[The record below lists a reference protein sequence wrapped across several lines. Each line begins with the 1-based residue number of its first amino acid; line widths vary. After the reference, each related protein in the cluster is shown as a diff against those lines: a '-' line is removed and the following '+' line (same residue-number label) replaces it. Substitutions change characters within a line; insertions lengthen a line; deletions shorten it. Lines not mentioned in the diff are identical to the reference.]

1 MGFAIDGVQVDAS
14 AQDLNQL
21 VDVEN
26 PSGAQD
32 YFVDLNVQTSGDGLG
47 WDTAMALLSEAITAS
62 NVSIALTEN
71 RWWARRNRIFVQG
84 DGITE
89 DLTVL
94 PEKTDIIGV
103 GTDLHSFPRVNGN
116 HTIAALAVGVRFI
129 NMGFVAAGTGDL
141 FVIPA
146 NSHGLQF
153 ISCRF
158 EPQTT
163 STKALEITS
172 SALVRIV
179 DCDFGLNSGNMSS
192 IFALC
197 VSMEGTTGH
206 NFLIKDC
213 RMTGTAGI
221 KVATAYNGHGSV
233 IDGNV
238 IRATALAI
246 DDDSA
251 KVQVTNNRWMTD
263 IDTTTSTAGY
273 DFTLAL
279 SAGNI
284 QMGVTGLGD
293 TIPFAKIAES

>member
-1 MGFAIDGVQVDAS
+1 MGYAIDGVQVNAS
-14 AQDLNQL
+14 AAELNAL
-21 VDVEN
+21 VGLTN
-26 PSGAQD
+26 PTGAED
-32 YFVDLNVQTSGDGLG
+32 YFVDLNVSTSGSGLS
-47 WDTAMALLSEAITAS
+47 WDSAMGTIAEAVTAS
-62 NVSIALTEN
+62 NISIGLTAN
-71 RWWARRNRIFVQG
+71 RWWARRNRIYVLG

-94 PEKTDIIGV
+94 PEKTDIIGL

-141 FVIPA
+141 FVIPTA
-146 NSHGLQF
+146 CHGLQF

-179 DCDFGLNSGNMSS
+179 DCDFGLNSGNMSN
-192 IFALC
+192 IFAMC

-206 NFLIKDC
+206 NFLIKGN

-221 KVATAYNGHGSV
+221 QVATAYNGYGSV

-246 DDDSA
+246 DDDSD

-263 IDTTTSTAGY
+263 IDTTTSSAGY
-273 DFTLAL
+273 DLNIQLA
-279 SAGNI
+279 AGNI
-284 QMGVTGLGD
+284 QNGVTGLCDGV
-293 TIPFAKIAES
+293 PFVKIAD